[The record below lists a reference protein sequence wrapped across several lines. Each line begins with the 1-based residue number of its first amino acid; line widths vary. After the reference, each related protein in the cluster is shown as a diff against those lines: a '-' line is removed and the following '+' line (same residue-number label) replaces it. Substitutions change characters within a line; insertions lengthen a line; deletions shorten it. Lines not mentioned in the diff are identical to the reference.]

1 MSSSGST
8 TGESDLDSAA
18 LLEPLASELFEFS
31 DIASLLMDEMTESAS
46 DIFVFF
52 VFVICVVL
60 EKLANSFVVA
70 SKRA

>member
-1 MSSSGST
+1 MATQICWYRKGGLWILICMILSLT
-8 TGESDLDSAA
+8 
-18 LLEPLASELFEFS
+18 
-31 DIASLLMDEMTESAS
+31 LLMDEMTESAS

>member
-1 MSSSGST
+1 MWILICMILSLT
-8 TGESDLDSAA
+8 
-18 LLEPLASELFEFS
+18 
-31 DIASLLMDEMTESAS
+31 LLMDEMTESAS